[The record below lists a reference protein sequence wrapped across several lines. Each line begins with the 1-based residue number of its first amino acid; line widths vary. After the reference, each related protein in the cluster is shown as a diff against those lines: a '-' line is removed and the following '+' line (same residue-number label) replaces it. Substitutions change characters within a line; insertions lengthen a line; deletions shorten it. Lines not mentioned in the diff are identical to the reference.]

1 MLLVAQWE
9 ISYGS
14 DVPCGASAWEGSMQQ
29 LLKTWAL
36 PNTRAQEV
44 SKQEAEV
51 NREDRQKSHQ
61 NITMTDKLGAAMRLY
76 LHANQIN
83 PALSATLS
91 ELKEAINTQEQKEEE
106 HI

>member
-1 MLLVAQWE
+1 
-9 ISYGS
+9 
-14 DVPCGASAWEGSMQQ
+14 
-29 LLKTWAL
+29 
-36 PNTRAQEV
+36 
-44 SKQEAEV
+44 
-51 NREDRQKSHQ
+51 
-61 NITMTDKLGAAMRLY
+61 MRLY